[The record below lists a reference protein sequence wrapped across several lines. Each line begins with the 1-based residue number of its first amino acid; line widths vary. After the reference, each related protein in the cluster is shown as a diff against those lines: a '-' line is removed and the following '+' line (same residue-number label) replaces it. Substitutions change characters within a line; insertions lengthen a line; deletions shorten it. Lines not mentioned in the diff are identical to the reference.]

1 MNEQVGADSK
11 GVNQKE
17 IRISSL
23 NVEHFVAK
31 ISEPDF
37 VSYVKSFDIFLHW
50 KLLQQISLTSART
63 SRTITCFTVQ
73 PLNRQHTADD
83 REG

>member
-31 ISEPDF
+31 ISEPEWLRL
-37 VSYVKSFDIFLHW
+37 VNQTL
-50 KLLQQISLTSART
+50 
-63 SRTITCFTVQ
+63 
-73 PLNRQHTADD
+73 
-83 REG
+83 

>member
-1 MNEQVGADSK
+1 MNGQVGADSK

-23 NVEHFVAK
+23 NFEHFVAK

-37 VSYVKSFDIFLHW
+37 LSYVKSFDIFCALET
-50 KLLQQISLTSART
+50 LQQISLTSART

-73 PLNRQHTADD
+73 PLNCQHTADD